1 MVSITQRTSMALY
14 SDPTS
19 HYSHRLRIVLEEK
32 GLTTEIIDM
41 DPENIDKEI
50 LEINPSATLPVLI
63 DRDICLYEPSVLMEY
78 LEERFP
84 HPPLMPVYPV
94 IKARSRLFIM
104 RLEEEWCS
112 SLNALTSAT
121 LSKDKISKTR
131 KELRAKII
139 SAAAIFNEN
148 NFFMS
153 DDFSLVDCC
162 VAPILWRLPSVG
174 VDLSNDRKSKPIYSY
189 MERVFSR
196 PSFKASLSELE
207 SEMRDVL

>member
-32 GLTTEIIDM
+32 GLTTEVIDM